1 METRA
6 SRKVKQPFPTKTSI
20 TESAVET
27 KEMSRYSSVDTPT
40 QRLHFLVGLLEVPI
54 PQTTG
59 YEGKSTLELGPS
71 VSIGLCDSSKA
82 FDSTNG
88 VFDDDANPS
97 P

>member
-1 METRA
+1 ML
-6 SRKVKQPFPTKTSI
+6 KI
-20 TESAVET
+20 L
-27 KEMSRYSSVDTPT
+27 EMSRYSSVDTAT
-40 QRLHFLVGLLEVPI
+40 QRIHFLVGLLEVPI